1 MDRLAVEGAYFPNAF
16 VTTSLCSPN
25 RASLLTG
32 AYAHRH
38 GVRINALSDPDPAIP
53 KFPQL
58 LQASGYETAH
68 IGKWHMAPTSAPR
81 PGYDYWLSFKSQ
93 GTYLNPTLNENGR
106 IFTQQGY
113 LTDILT
119 DYAIRFLRRARDKP
133 FFLMLSHKAPHSPYE
148 PASRYQKAFAT
159 ATLPKGETFD
169 DTLADKPKWLRRYAQ
184 YGARSDNRKKS
195 TPTSVPKGKLKP
207 KRRLSLVVNYL
218 RMLKAVDDS
227 LGGILD
233 TLEAMDELDK
243 TLVIFTSDNGLF
255 LGEHQLR
262 FKKLMYEESIR
273 VPLIIRYPKFVPA
286 GTIRTEIVAS
296 IDIAPTLLHIAGV
309 DVPDT
314 VQGHSLLPLLKNEAV
329 NWRKSLLYEY
339 FADRMYPGIP
349 TILGVRTERW
359 KYIITP
365 DFPEDIDEL
374 YDLQN
379 DPNELVNLVSNPQ
392 YTDVLATM
400 QAELTRQLQATNY
413 TAHTE

>member
-1 MDRLAVEGAYFPNAF
+1 M
-16 VTTSLCSPN
+16 
-25 RASLLTG
+25 
-32 AYAHRH
+32 
-38 GVRINALSDPDPAIP
+38 
-53 KFPQL
+53 
-58 LQASGYETAH
+58 
-68 IGKWHMAPTSAPR
+68 
-81 PGYDYWLSFKSQ
+81 
-93 GTYLNPTLNENGR
+93 
-106 IFTQQGY
+106 
-113 LTDILT
+113 
-119 DYAIRFLRRARDKP
+119 
-133 FFLMLSHKAPHSPYE
+133 
-148 PASRYQKAFAT
+148 
-159 ATLPKGETFD
+159 
-169 DTLADKPKWLRRYAQ
+169 
-184 YGARSDNRKKS
+184 
-195 TPTSVPKGKLKP
+195 
-207 KRRLSLVVNYL
+207 
-218 RMLKAVDDS
+218 
-227 LGGILD
+227 
-233 TLEAMDELDK
+233 
-243 TLVIFTSDNGLF
+243 VIFTSDNGLF